1 MFIFSLTTSSHLSHN
16 ELVLYYWVYFALAPL
31 ALGGC
36 VCAFLTP
43 RLKEAL
49 KVHFWLRGFNCLVM
63 VLLLTDIG
71 LTVSPWHTLSVFLL
85 GVEFI
90 LVGLVALSWFQF
102 CLEYTGHSLLPR
114 WSQFLLVLPP
124 MVAGLLAWSSPE
136 LVWQGIRFYR
146 QAWFL
151 AFHIDQY
158 GPVGIAGL
166 LPIYLLDLVGLVLLV
181 RYTFLSHRIF
191 KLQTTWLGIGVLLPL
206 VVNCVYGLSLLP
218 GCEVGYSIE
227 AMAIGGFCFAVSCRY
242 YHLDTVKPVSRQA
255 VQNQFPTGMII
266 TDLAG
271 NVADLNTTACRLLGV
286 PGKEIF
292 GKPIEAIL
300 KRVPEE
306 YAVRRHPITDPEGQ
320 VAAWHLEIYERLR
333 ESGSPPSGSVL
344 LSASERRVTELLTSN
359 LSNKE
364 ISAKLN
370 ISANTVKFHL
380 RNSFRKTGTA
390 NRSALIQ
397 WIADSGK
404 SPFYQNETLS

>member
-1 MFIFSLTTSSHLSHN
+1 M
-16 ELVLYYWVYFALAPL
+16 LYYWVYFALAPL
-31 ALGGC
+31 ALGGG

-43 RLKEAL
+43 RLREAL

-63 VLLLTDIG
+63 ALVTADIG

-114 WSQFLLVLPP
+114 WSQCLLVLPP
-124 MVAGLLAWSSPE
+124 LVAGLLAWFHPE

-206 VVNCVYGLSLLP
+206 VANGTYGLSLLP

-227 AMAIGGFCFAVSCRY
+227 ALAIGGFCFAVSCRY

-255 VQNQFPTGMII
+255 VRDQFPTGMII

-271 NVADLNTTACRLLGV
+271 NVADLNTAACRLLGA
-286 PGKEIF
+286 PGKDLF

-300 KRVPEE
+300 KRVPED
-306 YAVRRHPITDPEGQ
+306 YTVRRHPITDPAGH

-333 ESGSPPSGSVL
+333 ESGSSPTESVV
-344 LSASERRVTELLTSN
+344 LSASERRVTELLSSN

-364 ISAKLN
+364 ISARLN

-380 RNSFRKTGTA
+380 KNSFRKTGTA
-390 NRSALIQ
+390 NRSALSR
-397 WIADSGK
+397 WVADSGK
-404 SPFYQNETLS
+404 MSPDRAGTLSK